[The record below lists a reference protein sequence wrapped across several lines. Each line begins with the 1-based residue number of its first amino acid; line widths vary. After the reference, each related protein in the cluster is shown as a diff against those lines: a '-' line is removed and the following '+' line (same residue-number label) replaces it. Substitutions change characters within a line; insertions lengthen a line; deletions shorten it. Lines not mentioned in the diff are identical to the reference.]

1 MLSLTPLASLP
12 AAYWQRHSTTEDASR
27 VPVRTSQRVTSSRK
41 VVIAVINSANQQ
53 PHRWWCL
60 PWVSV
65 THVLV
70 LMVVMVTVVSLMRWG
85 YDADKAIGLVATM
98 GAVSLTIVHR
108 MLSISRRQ
116 PA

>member
-1 MLSLTPLASLP
+1 
-12 AAYWQRHSTTEDASR
+12 
-27 VPVRTSQRVTSSRK
+27 
-41 VVIAVINSANQQ
+41 
-53 PHRWWCL
+53 
-60 PWVSV
+60 
-65 THVLV
+65 VLV